1 MLLASRRMCVSSIS
15 LVVICTALLVGG
27 CGDKTADAVKP
38 TQVVAKV
45 NDAELSVHQLNF
57 SLQGI
62 QETTPEQ
69 MAKFRKAALERLVE
83 QEVIVQ
89 DAIDKKL
96 DRDPTVRNQLDAA
109 RREILVRNHLQK
121 IGASVAVPPD
131 DLIAKFYVDHPE
143 LFRERQVYQFT
154 EVVLPRVPAN
164 WPEIQKALEPAKTM
178 AEVLE
183 ELRKKGIS
191 LPVAQNI
198 VRGAEDLPQD
208 MLKNFA
214 KIKDGEVVIYP
225 RPPAIVIG
233 QIVARR
239 TVAIDEVK
247 AKPAIVKFLTSK
259 SQGEMVQSQV
269 RKLMDTAKI
278 AYVGEFSKDAKA
290 VEPEKPKA
298 DDIANK
304 GNPKDNSKDV
314 LDKGLKTLK

>member
-1 MLLASRRMCVSSIS
+1 MFLVSRQMSIS
-15 LVVICTALLVGG
+15 LIVVLTTLLVGG
-27 CGDKTADAVKP
+27 CGDKSVDGTKP

-45 NDAELSVHQLNF
+45 NDAELSIHQVNF
-57 SLQGI
+57 ALQGV
-62 QETTPEQ
+62 QETSPEQ

-89 DAIDKKL
+89 DAMDKKL
-96 DRDPTVRNQLDAA
+96 DRDPAVRNQLDTA

-121 IGASVAVPPD
+121 IGASVALPPD
-131 DLIAKFYVDHPE
+131 DLIAKFYVDNPE

-154 EVVLPRVPAN
+154 EVVLPRAPAN
-164 WPEIQKALEPAKTM
+164 WPEIQKALEPVKTM
-178 AEVLE
+178 PEALE

-208 MLKNFA
+208 MLKNFS
-214 KIKDGEVVIYP
+214 KIKDGEVIVYS

-239 TVAIDEVK
+239 LVPVDEEK
-247 AKPAIVKFLTSK
+247 AKPAIVKFLTNK

-278 AYVGEFSKDAKA
+278 SYVGEFAKDAKTTA
-290 VEPEKPKA
+290 PEKAKT
-298 DDIANK
+298 DDAANK
-304 GNPKDNSKDV
+304 RDPKDNAKDV
-314 LDKGLKTLK
+314 LDNGLKTLK

>member
-1 MLLASRRMCVSSIS
+1 MLSAFRKFSISHVS
-15 LVVICTALLVGG
+15 LVVTCAAVFGSG
-27 CGDKTADAVKP
+27 CSEKAADASKP

-62 QETTPEQ
+62 QETNPEQ
-69 MAKFRKAALERLVE
+69 MAKFRKAALDRLVE

-89 DAIDKKL
+89 DAIDKKV
-96 DRDPTVRNQLDAA
+96 DRDPMVRNQLDAA
-109 RREILVRNHLQK
+109 RREILMRNHLQK
-121 IGASVAVPPD
+121 IGASVATPPD
-131 DLIAKFYVDHPE
+131 DLIAKYYVDHPE

-154 EVVLPRVPAN
+154 EVVLPRAPAN
-164 WPEIQKALEPAKTM
+164 WLEIQKALEPVKTM
-178 AEVLE
+178 GEAVE

-214 KIKDGEVVIYP
+214 KVKDGEVVIYSRSP
-225 RPPAIVIG
+225 SIVIG

-239 TVAIDEVK
+239 TVPVDEAK
-247 AKPAIVKFLTSK
+247 AKPAIIKFLTNK

-269 RKLMDTAKI
+269 RKLMDTAKV
-278 AYVGEFSKDAKA
+278 AYVGEFAKDAKTNPS
-290 VEPEKPKA
+290 ETQKPEELTSKA
-298 DDIANK
+298 SS
-304 GNPKDNSKDV
+304 KDTSKDV